1 MIKKMLGRI
10 AASTIAVILAA
21 AIMCFPVFAA
31 GDTCELYI
39 PVVISDSG
47 GNVPEGTIFTVEIKS
62 ETGAPLPEKTTL
74 TVDVSGN
81 CQFGPI
87 LFDEPGNYEYTI
99 SEHKVTQ
106 DKVITDDTV
115 YDVHAAAM
123 YNDKGE
129 MVGLFSLTKHGST
142 AKPTSVEFRNSGF
155 DVHGNEDDPSEQQS
169 SVPEE
174 KPQTGADLSYAYPAV
189 LLPILIVLAVIA
201 LFRRRSDDECDRINA
216 PPGIKRESG

>member
-1 MIKKMLGRI
+1 MKKRMLGRI
-10 AASTIAVILAA
+10 VTAAIAVCIVA

-39 PVVISDSG
+39 PVSISDSG
-47 GNVPEGTIFTVEIKS
+47 GKIPKGTVFTVEIKS

-87 LFDEPGNYEYTI
+87 VFDEPGNYEYTI

-123 YNDKGE
+123 YNDTGE

-142 AKPTSVEFRNSGF
+142 AKPTSIEFKNSGS
-155 DVHGNEDDPSEQQS
+155 DVYADEDSASKQDS
-169 SVPEE
+169 SVAEE
-174 KPQTGADLSYAYPAV
+174 KPQTGADLSYAYPAM
-189 LLPILIVLAVIA
+189 LLPILILFAVIA
-201 LFRRRSDDECDRINA
+201 LFRRQSDEERKMINA
-216 PPGIKRESG
+216 PPGTKKESG

>member
-1 MIKKMLGRI
+1 MIKRMLGRI
-10 AASTIAVILAA
+10 VTAAIAVCIVA

-39 PVVISDSG
+39 PVSISDSG
-47 GNVPEGTIFTVEIKS
+47 GKIPKGTVFTVEIKS

-87 LFDEPGNYEYTI
+87 VFDEPGNYEYTI

-115 YDVHAAAM
+115 YDVHILPYKITLRVQIKILPNRLAQPFAQVLCI
-123 YNDKGE
+123 KPCCWQGFFC
-129 MVGLFSLTKHGST
+129 LFEGYTFSYCSISQRGSQRIT
-142 AKPTSVEFRNSGF
+142 VQLF
-155 DVHGNEDDPSEQQS
+155 VH
-169 SVPEE
+169 
-174 KPQTGADLSYAYPAV
+174 
-189 LLPILIVLAVIA
+189 
-201 LFRRRSDDECDRINA
+201 DRLGRFLCN
-216 PPGIKRESG
+216 